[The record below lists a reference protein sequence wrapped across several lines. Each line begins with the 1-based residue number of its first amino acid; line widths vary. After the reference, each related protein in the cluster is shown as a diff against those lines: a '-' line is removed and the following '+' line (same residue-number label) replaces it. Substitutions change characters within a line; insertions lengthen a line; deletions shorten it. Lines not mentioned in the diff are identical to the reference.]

1 MVLSAYAEGIYV
13 NSNFT
18 TASEYFKKA
27 SELGHSYANI
37 ELGDLH
43 YFGYGVDED
52 TEIAKDYYYI
62 EYARGNP
69 DE

>member
-1 MVLSAYAEGIYV
+1 MAWSAYAEGIYV

-37 ELGDLH
+37 ELGG
-43 YFGYGVDED
+43 YFFG
-52 TEIAKDYYYI
+52 TELKKMMKLQKIIIISSMLAVI
-62 EYARGNP
+62 LME
-69 DE
+69 